1 MRGSLT
7 RTERSI
13 VAPRTVTHRVAL
25 LALILMLGAPRA
37 ARATSCVEDALERSF
52 RNADAVFLGVIES
65 SRPSFRHPLT
75 MTVNRV
81 RVLRAWKGVTED
93 RVNLT
98 WVESDRWMGDKV
110 FWDAVRGI
118 PFSGS
123 DTLVVAAWWH
133 EGALA
138 TGFCTFTLARYGGHR
153 RRRPCSAPG
162 RCRPPEPPWFTSASG
177 GRGPRSS
184 ARSCSRPRACCASGG
199 RHAAAIRADPI
210 PARRRGHD

>member
-1 MRGSLT
+1 MWTPADHLLLFSSAYGTGS
-7 RTERSI
+7 R
-13 VAPRTVTHRVAL
+13 
-25 LALILMLGAPRA
+25 
-37 ARATSCVEDALERSF
+37 ALELRQSGGKT
-52 RNADAVFLGVIES
+52 AVKE
-65 SRPSFRHPLT
+65 RWA
-75 MTVNRV
+75 VNRV

-138 TGFCTFTLARYGGHR
+138 TGFCTFTLARYGG
-153 RRRPCSAPG
+153 AQTATALLGPG
-162 RCRPPEPPWFTSASG
+162 TVPTARASVVHVGLWWPWPAVVGAVLLATAG
-177 GRGPRSS
+177 LLRLWRQ
-184 ARSCSRPRACCASGG
+184 ARS
-199 RHAAAIRADPI
+199 
-210 PARRRGHD
+210 GHTR

>member
-138 TGFCTFTLARYGGHR
+138 TGFCTFTLARYGG
-153 RRRPCSAPG
+153 AQTATALLGPG
-162 RCRPPEPPWFTSASG
+162 TVPTARASVVHVGLWWPWPAVVGAVLLATAG
-177 GRGPRSS
+177 LLRLWRQ
-184 ARSCSRPRACCASGG
+184 ARS
-199 RHAAAIRADPI
+199 
-210 PARRRGHD
+210 GHTR